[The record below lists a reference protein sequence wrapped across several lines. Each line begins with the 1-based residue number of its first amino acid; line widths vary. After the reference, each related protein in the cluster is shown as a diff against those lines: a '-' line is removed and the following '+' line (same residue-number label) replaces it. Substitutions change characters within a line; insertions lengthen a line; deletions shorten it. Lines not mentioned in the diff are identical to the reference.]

1 MTNRRL
7 LLLGKSLFSLSFLFI
22 FTGLFLYFD
31 EKDSFYDP
39 IKDTVL
45 VAGDSEVII
54 STTDDVVNDNSDD
67 NDNSNGNED
76 NDVPPVSEIIPPVN
90 DDVVPPIVEEEN
102 DEVVPDDNVNSNTQ
116 VPNEVLP
123 PVVEEILPEPS
134 VDSNSQSKEEIIEQE
149 EENIKSYNNNLRKTI
164 EETYSII
171 VKYGSE
177 TDGYKAGDMSVV
189 SISDV
194 NTMKRSLEQLNEC
207 LSLYPKDFFK
217 EFGDEDLKLKVYLIQ
232 SYSTEN
238 VTGITELYANNV
250 TISIAMDYSFAE
262 SFHHEVYHYIEHY
275 IERMNGEFGIWN
287 TYNPNGFIYGESP
300 NSKWSFN
307 QTLQPD
313 AFFVNNYA
321 QSNADEDRASTF
333 EYMTANT
340 KALCYDSVN
349 YPIWKKSSYIALM
362 IDTYFDTVD
371 SKVID
376 YWERFIY

>member
-116 VPNEVLP
+116 VPNEVIP

-134 VDSNSQSKEEIIEQE
+134 VDSSSQSKEEIIEQE
-149 EENIKSYNNNLRKTI
+149 KENIKSYNNNLRKTI

-177 TDGYKAGDMSVV
+177 TDDYKAGDMSVV
-189 SISDV
+189 SISDD
-194 NTMKRSLEQLNEC
+194 NIMKRSLEQLNEC
-207 LSLYPKDFFK
+207 LSLYPKNFFK

-232 SYSTEN
+232 RYSTEN

>member
-45 VAGDSEVII
+45 VAGDNEVII

-67 NDNSNGNED
+67 NDNNI
-76 NDVPPVSEIIPPVN
+76 PPVSEIIPPVN

-116 VPNEVLP
+116 VPNEVIP

-194 NTMKRSLEQLNEC
+194 NTMKYSLEQLNEC

-238 VTGITELYANNV
+238 VTGITEL
-250 TISIAMDYSFAE
+250 
-262 SFHHEVYHYIEHY
+262 
-275 IERMNGEFGIWN
+275 
-287 TYNPNGFIYGESP
+287 
-300 NSKWSFN
+300 
-307 QTLQPD
+307 
-313 AFFVNNYA
+313 
-321 QSNADEDRASTF
+321 
-333 EYMTANT
+333 
-340 KALCYDSVN
+340 
-349 YPIWKKSSYIALM
+349 
-362 IDTYFDTVD
+362 
-371 SKVID
+371 
-376 YWERFIY
+376 

>member
-31 EKDSFYDP
+31 EKGSFYDP

-67 NDNSNGNED
+67 NDNNI
-76 NDVPPVSEIIPPVN
+76 PPVSEVIPPVN

-116 VPNEVLP
+116 VPNEVIP

-194 NTMKRSLEQLNEC
+194 NIMKRSLEQLNEC
-207 LSLYPKDFFK
+207 LSLYPKNFFK

-232 SYSTEN
+232 RYSTEN

-321 QSNADEDRASTF
+321 QSDADEDRASTF

>member
-31 EKDSFYDP
+31 EKGSFYDP

-45 VAGDSEVII
+45 VAGDNEVII

-67 NDNSNGNED
+67 NDNNI
-76 NDVPPVSEIIPPVN
+76 PPVSEIIPPVN

-116 VPNEVLP
+116 VPNEVIP

-194 NTMKRSLEQLNEC
+194 NTMKYSLEQLNEC

-232 SYSTEN
+232 RYSTEN

-250 TISIAMDYSFAE
+250 TISIALDYSFAE

-321 QSNADEDRASTF
+321 QSDADEDRASTF